1 MKKGIYPGTFDP
13 ITCGH
18 IDLIKKSLNIF
29 DQIIVAISDGN
40 SKNYLFTAEERQDL
54 IKLALF
60 KNKNLIQ
67 HAIISDLTEAKLYN
81 FCGEKKIKSSIFS
94 SVRAL
99 SNKDKKI
106 IKIYGGF
113 LINKN
118 TPIPIKSNYQ
128 SNIGTDRISAVVA
141 ASYLY
146 PNRNIWVFDAGT
158 CLTADY
164 IDKNKKK
171 ETAYDSNYHINNPL
185 FR

>member
-1 MKKGIYPGTFDP
+1 MK
-13 ITCGH
+13 
-18 IDLIKKSLNIF
+18 LIVDI
-29 DQIIVAISDGN
+29 GN
-40 SKNYLFTAEERQDL
+40 SR

-67 HAIISDLTEAKLYN
+67 HAIISDLTKAKLNN

-118 TPIPIKSNYQ
+118 TPLPIKSNYQ

-146 PNRNIWVFDAGT
+146 PNKNI
-158 CLTADY
+158 
-164 IDKNKKK
+164 
-171 ETAYDSNYHINNPL
+171 
-185 FR
+185 